1 MCYYEIKI
9 EIVRFKYSYFKKERI
24 QMKLKQ
30 IVFLSILLTTSTA
43 IFAVQINDFASLFSN
58 PSYTITGGTLSYPTN
73 LNVQQVFYSVNV
85 NENSDTFTTIAKAI
99 EKDINNQITE
109 KYKLK
114 ELIMLDTNNTPIN
127 LLNPQ
132 FINSTL
138 VSKNINLYS
147 NSIRP
152 IVTVAV
158 RASSPS

>member
-1 MCYYEIKI
+1 
-9 EIVRFKYSYFKKERI
+9 
-24 QMKLKQ
+24 
-30 IVFLSILLTTSTA
+30 
-43 IFAVQINDFASLFSN
+43 
-58 PSYTITGGTLSYPTN
+58 
-73 LNVQQVFYSVNV
+73 
-85 NENSDTFTTIAKAI
+85 
-99 EKDINNQITE
+99 
-109 KYKLK
+109 
-114 ELIMLDTNNTPIN
+114 MLDTNNTPIN